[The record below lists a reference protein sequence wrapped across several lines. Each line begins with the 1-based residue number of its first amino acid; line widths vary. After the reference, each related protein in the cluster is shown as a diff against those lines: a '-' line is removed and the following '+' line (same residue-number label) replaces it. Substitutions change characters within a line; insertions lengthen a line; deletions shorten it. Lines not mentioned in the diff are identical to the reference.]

1 MKQQLRHQIAKFA
14 SYTEIFVAGITL
26 IAIVLYSL
34 MLLTELP
41 ELSLTL
47 RGVASTLPLDK
58 FLNEVLQVVI
68 VIEFV
73 KMLAKHT
80 PESVI
85 EVLLFAIARK
95 LIVDHNIEA
104 LQLLIGVI
112 AIAVLFAVRKFL
124 NVTARESEDGMLVSG
139 GSSLRSAFELCNG
152 DLQVDES
159 IHGDT
164 LAGMIHNYAIEHDDK
179 IAVGYTVKIGN
190 VTFEVYSMD
199 NGLIKLVQI
208 VK

>member
-1 MKQQLRHQIAKFA
+1 MKQKLRHLISKFA
-14 SYTEIFVAGITL
+14 SYTEIFVAGITI
-26 IAIVLYSL
+26 IAIALYSF

-41 ELSLTL
+41 ILSMTL
-47 RGVASTLPLDK
+47 RGASTQMPLDR
-58 FLNEVLQVVI
+58 FLEDVLQVVI

-104 LQLLIGVI
+104 LQLLIGVA
-112 AIAVLFAVRKFL
+112 AIAVLFAIRKYL
-124 NVTARESEDGMLVSG
+124 NVTARESEEGILLSG
-139 GSSLRSAFELCNG
+139 GAPLRKAFEMCDG
-152 DLQVDES
+152 DLQLDES

-164 LAGMIHNYAIEHDDK
+164 LAGMIHNYATERNEK
-179 IAVGYTVKIGN
+179 ITVGYTVRLGDSR
-190 VTFEVYSMD
+190 FQVYSMD
-199 NGLIKLVQI
+199 SGLIKLVQ
-208 VK
+208 VST

>member
-14 SYTEIFVAGITL
+14 SYMEILVAGITL
-26 IAIVLYSL
+26 IAVVLYSL

-41 ELSLTL
+41 ELSMTL

-95 LIVDHNIEA
+95 LIVDHNIDA
-104 LQLLIGVI
+104 LQLFIGVI
-112 AIAVLFAVRKFL
+112 AIAVLFAIRKFL

-139 GSSLRSAFELCNG
+139 GSSLKSAFELCNG
-152 DLQVDES
+152 ALQVDES

-164 LAGMIHNYAIEHDDK
+164 LAGMIHNYAKEHDEK

-190 VTFEVYSMD
+190 VRFQVYSMD

-208 VK
+208 IK

>member
-1 MKQQLRHQIAKFA
+1 MKQQLRHQIAKIA

-34 MLLTELP
+34 MLLFELP
-41 ELSLTL
+41 ELSMTL
-47 RGVASTLPLDK
+47 RGVSSQLPLDV
-58 FLNEVLQVVI
+58 FLNEILQVVI

-95 LIVDHNIEA
+95 LIVDHNIDA

-112 AIAVLFAVRKFL
+112 AIAVLFAIRKFL
-124 NVTARESEDGMLVSG
+124 NVTARESEEGMLLSG
-139 GSSLRSAFELCNG
+139 GSSLKSAFELCNG
-152 DLQVDES
+152 DLKIDES

-164 LAGMIHNYAIEHDDK
+164 LAGMIHNYAKEHNEK

-190 VTFEVYSMD
+190 VSFQVYSMD

-208 VK
+208 IK

>member
-1 MKQQLRHQIAKFA
+1 MKQKLRHLISKFA
-14 SYTEIFVAGITL
+14 SYTEIFVAGITI
-26 IAIVLYSL
+26 IAIALYSI

-41 ELSLTL
+41 ILSMTL
-47 RGVASTLPLDK
+47 RGASTAMPLDR
-58 FLNEVLQVVI
+58 FLEDVLQVVI

-104 LQLLIGVI
+104 LQLLIGVA
-112 AIAVLFAVRKFL
+112 AIAVLFAIRKFL
-124 NVTARESEDGMLVSG
+124 NVTARESEEGLLLSG
-139 GSSLRSAFELCNG
+139 GSPLRKAFEMCNG
-152 DLQVDES
+152 DLHLDES

-164 LAGMIHNYAIEHDDK
+164 LAGMIHNYAKEHDEK
-179 IAVGYTVKIGN
+179 ITVGYTVKLGDSH
-190 VTFEVYSMD
+190 FQVYSMD
-199 NGLIKLVQI
+199 GGLIKLVQ
-208 VK
+208 VTT